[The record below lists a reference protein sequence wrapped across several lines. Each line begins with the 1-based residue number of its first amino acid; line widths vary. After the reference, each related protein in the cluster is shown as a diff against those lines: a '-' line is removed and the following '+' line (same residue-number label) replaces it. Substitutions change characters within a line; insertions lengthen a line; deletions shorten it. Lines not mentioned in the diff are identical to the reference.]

1 MQKAESSSL
10 AKRPPALMVIDWLVT
25 GATEQQIREALAE
38 KYPDAEPGQVM
49 ADVQKQLAIAG
60 RPDVD
65 AVKGWV
71 LMAYRQLFAEMK
83 QVGDFKGA
91 LQAAKEIY
99 NIV

>member
-1 MQKAESSSL
+1 MQKAESL
-10 AKRPPALMVIDWLVT
+10 AKRPPAMMVVDWLVT

-38 KYPDAEPGQVM
+38 KYPEADPGQVM
-49 ADVQKQLAIAG
+49 SDVQEQLAIAG
-60 RPDVD
+60 RPDAD
-65 AVKGWV
+65 AVRGWV